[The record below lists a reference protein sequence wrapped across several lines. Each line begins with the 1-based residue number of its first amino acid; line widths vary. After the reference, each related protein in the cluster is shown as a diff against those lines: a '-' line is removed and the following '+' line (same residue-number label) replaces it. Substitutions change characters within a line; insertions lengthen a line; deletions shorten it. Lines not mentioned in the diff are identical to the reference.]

1 MAYTTGRFVWREL
14 LSTDPAAARAFYG
27 ELFGWQTKEVPMG
40 DFNYTL
46 FSANGRDVAGGMKVP
61 MAEVPP
67 HWYSYVSVES
77 VDATVERAKAAGANI
92 IVPARDIPN
101 VGRFAVMLDDQGA
114 VTAPFRAATG
124 DAAPAMPKPG
134 DFCWESLSTTDK
146 AKSVAFYTKVYGWKE
161 GSGGGTSTF
170 GTGDGMENQVASIA
184 EVPAGTPSHWLTYV
198 AVDKLAAANERA
210 KKLGG
215 SILMDAIPVPGI
227 GTFSII
233 QDPQK
238 ATIAMFQGE

>member
-1 MAYTTGRFVWREL
+1 MTLQPFHLAIAVHDL
-14 LSTDPAAARAFYG
+14 ALARAFYG

-46 FSANGRDVAGGMKVP
+46 FSAHGRDVAGGMKTP
-61 MAEVPP
+61 MAEVPS

-77 VDATVERAKAAGANI
+77 VDATVERAKAAGAKI

-114 VTAPFRAATG
+114 VSAPFRAATG
-124 DAAPAMPKPG
+124 DADAAMPKPG
-134 DFCWESLSTTDK
+134 EFCWESISTNDK
-146 AKSVAFYTKVYGWKE
+146 AKSVAFYSKVYGWKE
-161 GSGGGTSTF
+161 GAGGGASTF
-170 GTGDGMENQVASIA
+170 GVADGMENQVASIA
-184 EVPAGTPSHWLTYV
+184 EVPAGIPTHWLTYV
-198 AVDKLAAANERA
+198 AVDKLSASNERA

-215 SILMDAIPVPGI
+215 TILQEAIAVPGI

-238 ATIAMFQGE
+238 AVIAMFEGS